1 MSEVLSQNEIDA
13 LLSALSKGAVNAE
26 ELKEEQKRKRIRV
39 YDFRRP
45 SKFSKDQFNTLQVIY
60 ENYARSL
67 GTYLSAQLR
76 TPVQIEV
83 LSVEQLTYEEFIRSI
98 PNPTILNIFSLYPLE
113 GNSIMEINPNLGF
126 ALLDRL
132 LGGPGS
138 TLSKVRG
145 LTEIE
150 QTVIERIVQRMLDY
164 FEEPWGGI
172 IELSPALERMETNPQ
187 FTQLVSPTEIMMI
200 VALEAKMGD
209 VIGLINICIPFLV
222 LEPIMDRL
230 SVHYYY
236 STTTRPTTPEN
247 IAAIQHKLEKTL
259 IPVKVV
265 LGRTSI
271 TVADLLEL
279 NVGDVISLDR
289 NIKEP
294 LEVLI
299 GQKTKFLA
307 KPGVYE
313 SRNAV
318 QVSQVIKEGN
328 DDDE

>member
-1 MSEVLSQNEIDA
+1 VSEVLSQNEIDA

>member
-13 LLSALSKGAVNAE
+13 LLSALSRGAVNAD
-26 ELKEEQKRKRIRV
+26 ELKEEQNRKRIRV

-45 SKFSKDQFNTLQVIY
+45 SKFSKDQINTLQVIY
-60 ENYARSL
+60 DNYARSL
-67 GTYLSAQLR
+67 GTFLSAQLR
-76 TPVQIEV
+76 APVQIDV

-113 GNSIMEINPNLGF
+113 GNAIMEINPNLGF

-138 TLSKVRG
+138 TLPKVRG

-164 FEEPWGGI
+164 LEEPWGSI
-172 IELSPALERMETNPQ
+172 IELDPSLERMETNPQ
-187 FTQLVSPTEIMMI
+187 FTQLVSPSEIMMI
-200 VALEAKMGD
+200 VSLEARLGD
-209 VIGLINICIPFLV
+209 VMGMINICVPFLV

-236 STTTRPTTPEN
+236 SSTTQKATPEN
-247 IAAIQHKLEKTL
+247 IATIQHKLENTQ
-259 IPVKVV
+259 IPAKVV
-265 LGRTSI
+265 LGRTTI
-271 TVADLLEL
+271 TVRDLLEL
-279 NVGDVISLDR
+279 TVGDVISLER
-289 NIKEP
+289 NIKDP
-294 LEVLI
+294 LEVVI
-299 GQKTKFLA
+299 GQKTKYLA
-307 KPGVYE
+307 KPGIHE
-313 SRNAV
+313 SRYAV

-328 DDDE
+328 EDE

>member
-26 ELKEEQKRKRIRV
+26 ELKEEQNRKRIRV

-45 SKFSKDQFNTLQVIY
+45 SKFSKDQINTLQVIY

-98 PNPTILNIFSLYPLE
+98 PNPTILSIFSVYPLE
-113 GNSIMEINPNLGF
+113 GNAIMEINPNLGF

-132 LGGPGS
+132 LGGPGA
-138 TLSKVRG
+138 TLAKVRG

-172 IELSPALERMETNPQ
+172 IELAPSLERMESNPQ
-187 FTQLVSPTEIMMI
+187 FTQLVSPSEIMMI
-200 VALEAKMGD
+200 VSLEARMGD
-209 VIGLINICIPFLV
+209 VMGLINICIPFLV

-236 STTTRPTTPEN
+236 SLTTKPTSPEN
-247 IAAIQHKLEKTL
+247 IAAIQHKLEKSI
-259 IPVKVV
+259 IPVKVL

-271 TVADLLEL
+271 TVAELLEL
-279 NVGDVISLDR
+279 NVGDVISLER

-294 LEVLI
+294 LEIVI
-299 GQKTKFLA
+299 GTKTKFLA

-318 QVSQVIKEGN
+318 QISQVIKEGN
-328 DDDE
+328 DDE

>member
-13 LLSALSKGAVNAE
+13 LLSALSNGAVNAE
-26 ELKEEQKRKRIRV
+26 ELKEEQNRKRIRV

-45 SKFSKDQFNTLQVIY
+45 SKFSKDQIHTLQVIY
-60 ENYARSL
+60 DNYARSL

-76 TPVQIEV
+76 TPVQLEV
-83 LSVEQLTYEEFIRSI
+83 LSVEQLSYEEFIRSI

-113 GNSIMEINPNLGF
+113 GNAIMEINPNLGF
-126 ALLDRL
+126 AFLDRL

-138 TLSKVRG
+138 TLPKVRG

-150 QTVIERIVQRMLDY
+150 QSVIERIVQRMLDY

-172 IELSPALERMETNPQ
+172 IEMRPSLERMETNPQ
-187 FTQLVSPTEIMMI
+187 FTQLVSPAEIMMM
-200 VALEAKMGD
+200 VSLEARMGN
-209 VIGLINICIPFLV
+209 VMGMINICIPFLV

-236 STTTRPTTPEN
+236 STSTKSRSPEN
-247 IAAIQHKLEKTL
+247 VAAIQQKLENTF

-265 LGRTSI
+265 LGRTTI
-271 TVADLLEL
+271 TVGDLLEL
-279 NVGDVISLDR
+279 GIGDVISLER

-294 LEVLI
+294 LEVAI

-307 KPGVYE
+307 KPGIYE

-318 QVSQVIKEGN
+318 QVSQVMKEGN
-328 DDDE
+328 DDE